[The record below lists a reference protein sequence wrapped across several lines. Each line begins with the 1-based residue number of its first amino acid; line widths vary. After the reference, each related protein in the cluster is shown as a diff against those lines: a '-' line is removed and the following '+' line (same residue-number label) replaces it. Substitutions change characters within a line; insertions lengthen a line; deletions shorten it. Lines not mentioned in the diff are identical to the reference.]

1 MRIIKC
7 KNTLTAILS
16 GGRIIQTNECTDE
29 IFKQVVKLQEED
41 NEFELINLLIPEM
54 EEDRKTN
61 ARIIEFRE
69 NITHSDILSFT
80 DNSVYWQDVSPLSLP
95 QEFAEKILE
104 AERQNNAEAIEAYR
118 NFWTLLSLNPDAEV
132 RKNLFKFLFKWGMVI
147 TKSGLFVGYRNAKWY
162 REDFDGTP
170 IYTDAHSGTTRI
182 KIGQMVTLP
191 REKCDSDSSVE
202 CSNGLH
208 IGGTSWLN
216 QHYFGDIG
224 LVCLVN
230 PCDVI
235 AVPWANSEYGKLRTC
250 AYLPIA
256 KADYDHTGHII
267 PFQTDS
273 GFEAPFVPTILYDGV
288 MNSEDTAQ
296 YVIPIP
302 KSPNYELDKP
312 TVSENILDIAR
323 QYMKER
329 T

>member
-29 IFKQVVKLQEED
+29 MFKQVVKFQEED
-41 NEFELINLLIPEM
+41 NEFELINLLIPEL

-104 AERQNNAEAIEAYR
+104 AERQNNTEAIEAYR

-147 TKSGLFVGYRNAKWY
+147 TKSGLFVGYRNVKWY

-170 IYTDAHSGTTRI
+170 IYTDVHSGTTRI

-202 CSNGLH
+202 CSR
-208 IGGTSWLN
+208 
-216 QHYFGDIG
+216 G
-224 LVCLVN
+224 LV
-230 PCDVI
+230 
-235 AVPWANSEYGKLRTC
+235 
-250 AYLPIA
+250 
-256 KADYDHTGHII
+256 
-267 PFQTDS
+267 
-273 GFEAPFVPTILYDGV
+273 
-288 MNSEDTAQ
+288 M
-296 YVIPIP
+296 
-302 KSPNYELDKP
+302 
-312 TVSENILDIAR
+312 
-323 QYMKER
+323 
-329 T
+329 